1 MQPSLHTCPCKINPT
16 AETADAPLSYQDCCQ
31 PYHDAFYNGAFY
43 DDDVDRADG
52 IKAETAERLMRT
64 RYSAFVLVKPD
75 YIVKTTVPA
84 QQALLD
90 VQAIESWAKESD
102 WAGLEIVEHTPKL
115 GKRHAQVEFKAYFK
129 SAEETSGGLE
139 EKTQAHHELST
150 FVKVKDKANKDT
162 RWYFLDPTVAMTVS
176 QKQPCIC
183 GSGEKFK
190 RCCGGYI

>member
-1 MQPSLHTCPCKINPT
+1 MQSYPDTCPCQINLT

-31 PYHDAFYNGAFY
+31 PYHDAFYN
-43 DDDVDRADG
+43 DEVDKADG
-52 IKAETAERLMRT
+52 IRAETAERLMRT
-64 RYSAFVLVKPD
+64 RYSAFALVKPE

-90 VQAIESWAKESD
+90 VVAIDSWAKETD

-115 GKRHAQVEFKAYFK
+115 GKRHAQVEFKAYFNIK
-129 SAEETSGGLE
+129 DNTASLE
-139 EKTQAHHELST
+139 EKVQAHHELSI
-150 FVKVKDKANKDT
+150 FVKVKDKANNDV
-162 RWYFLDPTVAMTVS
+162 RWYFLDPTIAMTVS

-190 RCCGGYI
+190 RCCGGYV

>member
-1 MQPSLHTCPCKINPT
+1 MQPYPDTCPCQINPT
-16 AETADAPLSYQDCCQ
+16 TETTDAPLSYQDCCQ
-31 PYHDAFYNGAFY
+31 PYHDAFYNSEI
-43 DDDVDRADG
+43 DKADG
-52 IKAETAERLMRT
+52 TKAETAERLMRT
-64 RYSAFVLVKPD
+64 RYSAFALVKPD

-84 QQALLD
+84 QQGLLD
-90 VQAIESWAKESD
+90 FDAIESWAKETD

-129 SAEETSGGLE
+129 SPEETSGGLD
-139 EKTQAHHELST
+139 EKIQAHHELST
-150 FVKVKDKANKDT
+150 FVKVINRANNDA
-162 RWYFLDPTVAMTVS
+162 RWYFLDPTVAMTVT

>member
-1 MQPSLHTCPCKINPT
+1 MQSYPSTCPCQINPT

-31 PYHDAFYNGAFY
+31 PYHDAFYN
-43 DDDVDRADG
+43 DEVDKADG

-64 RYSAFVLVKPD
+64 RYSAFALVKPE

-90 VQAIESWAKESD
+90 VVAIESWAKETD

-115 GKRHAQVEFKAYFK
+115 GKRHAQVEFKAYFRSPEK
-129 SAEETSGGLE
+129 TTGGLAV
-139 EKTQAHHELST
+139 KVQAHHELST
-150 FVKVKDKANKDT
+150 FIKVKDKANQDA

-190 RCCGGYI
+190 RCCGGYL

>member
-1 MQPSLHTCPCKINPT
+1 MQPSLHTCPCQTHPSASAISS
-16 AETADAPLSYQDCCQ
+16 PLLYQDCCQ
-31 PYHDAFYNGAFY
+31 PYHDAFYNDEIDKVASL
-43 DDDVDRADG
+43 
-52 IKAETAERLMRT
+52 KAETAERLMRS
-64 RYSAFVLVKPD
+64 RYSAFALVKSE

-90 VQAIESWAKESD
+90 INAIESWAKETD

-115 GKRHAQVEFKAYFK
+115 GKRHAQVEFKAYFNAK
-129 SAEETSGGLE
+129 DNAGDLTV
-139 EKTQAHHELST
+139 KVQAHHELST

-190 RCCGGYI
+190 RCCGGY